1 MCTALAN
8 AGAKLD
14 LADRNGYTAL
24 HWAASSGYPRAVCAL
39 VRAGAPVEVRLRLPY
54 LAGAAER

>member
-1 MCTALAN
+1 MCTTLAN

-14 LADRNGYTAL
+14 LADRDGYTAL
-24 HWAASSGYPRAVCAL
+24 HWAAISGYPSAVCAL